1 MVNMLIEKDLEEAKR
16 VLSNESNAINQL
28 AKSLGKNYVEAI
40 DKLDKVKGRVIC
52 TGIGKSG
59 HVARKMAST
68 FSSTG
73 VPSYFV
79 HPSEASHGDLGI
91 IDYSDAVVAIS
102 NSGETPEISD
112 LVEYTKRRK
121 IPLITITSNLDSLI
135 AEQSDITLLLPKVKE
150 ACPMGLAP
158 TTTTTMTMALGDAM
172 AINLMARRNFSAND
186 FKLRHP
192 GGKLGKQL
200 LKVSDIMHK
209 ESEVPVTKKD
219 SLMSDVIIQMT
230 AKSFGCVAVLDE
242 GKLLVGIITDGDLR
256 RHMSDKLLQQVAE
269 DVMTPGPKSIRPI
282 ALASEAVAVMNELEI
297 TNLFVTE
304 NNFVVGII
312 HIHDCLRAGIE

>member
-1 MVNMLIEKDLEEAKR
+1 MVSIPIEKDLEEAKR
-16 VLSNESNAINQL
+16 VLSNESNAIKQL
-28 AKSLGKNYVEAI
+28 AKSLGKNYVDAI
-40 DKLDKVKGRVIC
+40 DKLDNVKGRVIF

-91 IDYSDAVVAIS
+91 IDRSDAVVVIS

-112 LVEYTKRRK
+112 LVEYTKRHK

-135 AEQSDITLLLPKVKE
+135 AEQSDIALLLPKVKE

-172 AINLMARRNFSAND
+172 AINLMTRRNFSAND

-209 ESEVPVTKKD
+209 EDEVPVTKKD

-230 AKSFGCVAVLDE
+230 TKSFGCVAVLDE
-242 GKLLVGIITDGDLR
+242 RQLLAGIITDGDLR
-256 RHMSDKLLQQVAE
+256 RHMSDKLLQQLAE

-304 NNFVVGII
+304 KKSVVGII

>member
-1 MVNMLIEKDLEEAKR
+1 MVSIPIEKDLEEAKR
-16 VLSNESNAINQL
+16 VLSNESNAIKQL
-28 AKSLGKNYVEAI
+28 AKSLGKNYIDAI
-40 DKLDKVKGRVIC
+40 DKLDNVKGRVIF

-91 IDYSDAVVAIS
+91 IDNSDAVVVIS

-112 LVEYTKRRK
+112 LVEYTKRHK

-135 AEQSDITLLLPKVKE
+135 AEQSDIALLLPKVKE

-172 AINLMARRNFSAND
+172 AINLMTRRNFSAND

-209 ESEVPVTKKD
+209 EDEVPVTKKD

-230 AKSFGCVAVLDE
+230 TKSFGCVAVLDE
-242 GKLLVGIITDGDLR
+242 RKLLAGIITDGDLR
-256 RHMSDKLLQQVAE
+256 RHMSDKLLQQLAE

-304 NNFVVGII
+304 KNSVVGII

>member
-1 MVNMLIEKDLEEAKR
+1 MVSIPIEKDLEEAKR
-16 VLSNESNAINQL
+16 VLSNESNAIKQL
-28 AKSLGKNYVEAI
+28 AKSLGKNYVDAI
-40 DKLDKVKGRVIC
+40 DKLDNVKGRVIF

-91 IDYSDAVVAIS
+91 IDNSDAVVVIS

-112 LVEYTKRRK
+112 LVEYIKRHK

-135 AEQSDITLLLPKVKE
+135 AEQSDIALLLPKVKE

-172 AINLMARRNFSAND
+172 AINLMTRRNFSAND

-209 ESEVPVTKKD
+209 EDEVPVTKKD

-230 AKSFGCVAVLDE
+230 TKSFGCVAVLDE
-242 GKLLVGIITDGDLR
+242 RKLLAGIITDGDLR
-256 RHMSDKLLQQVAE
+256 RHMSDKLLQQLAE

-304 NNFVVGII
+304 KNSVVGII

>member
-40 DKLDKVKGRVIC
+40 DKLDKVKGRVIF

>member
-1 MVNMLIEKDLEEAKR
+1 MVSIPIEKDLEEAKR
-16 VLSNESNAINQL
+16 VLSNESNAIKQL
-28 AKSLGKNYVEAI
+28 AKSLGKNYVDAI
-40 DKLDKVKGRVIC
+40 DKLDNVKGRVIF

-91 IDYSDAVVAIS
+91 IDRSDAVVVIS

-112 LVEYTKRRK
+112 LVEYTKRHK
-121 IPLITITSNLDSLI
+121 IPLITVTSNLDSLI
-135 AEQSDITLLLPKVKE
+135 AEQSDIALLLPKVKE

-172 AINLMARRNFSAND
+172 AINLMTRRNFSAND

-209 ESEVPVTKKD
+209 EDEVPVTKKD

-230 AKSFGCVAVLDE
+230 TKSFGCVAVLDE
-242 GKLLVGIITDGDLR
+242 RKLLAGIITDGDLR
-256 RHMSDKLLQQVAE
+256 RHMSDKLLQQLAE

-304 NNFVVGII
+304 KKSVVGII

>member
-40 DKLDKVKGRVIC
+40 DKLDKVKGRVIF

-209 ESEVPVTKKD
+209 EDEVPVTKKD

-242 GKLLVGIITDGDLR
+242 RKLLAGIITDGDLR
-256 RHMSDKLLQQVAE
+256 RHMSDKLLQQLAE
-269 DVMTPGPKSIRPI
+269 EVMTPKPKSIRPF
-282 ALASEAVAVMNELEI
+282 ALASEAVAIMNELEI

>member
-1 MVNMLIEKDLEEAKR
+1 MVNIPIEKDLEEAKR

-40 DKLDKVKGRVIC
+40 DKLDKVKGRVIF

-91 IDYSDAVVAIS
+91 IDFSDAVVVIS

-112 LVEYTKRRK
+112 LVEYTKRHK

-135 AEQSDITLLLPKVKE
+135 AEQSDIALLLPKVKE

-209 ESEVPVTKKD
+209 EEEVPVTKKT
-219 SLMSDVIIQMT
+219 SLMSDVIILMT

-242 GKLLVGIITDGDLR
+242 RELLAGIITDGDLR
-256 RHMSDKLLQQVAE
+256 RHMSDKLLQQLAE
-269 DVMTPGPKSIRPI
+269 EVMTPKPKSIRPI
-282 ALASEAVAVMNELEI
+282 ALASEAVAIMNELEI

>member
-1 MVNMLIEKDLEEAKR
+1 MVSIPIEKDLEEAKR
-16 VLSNESNAINQL
+16 VLSNESDAIKQL
-28 AKSLGKNYVEAI
+28 AKSLGKNYVDAI
-40 DKLDKVKGRVIC
+40 DKLDNVKGRVIF

-91 IDYSDAVVAIS
+91 IDHSDAVVVIS

-112 LVEYTKRRK
+112 LVEYTKRHK

-135 AEQSDITLLLPKVKE
+135 AEQSDIALLLPKVKE

-172 AINLMARRNFSAND
+172 AINLMTRRNFSAND

-209 ESEVPVTKKD
+209 EDEVPVTEKD

-230 AKSFGCVAVLDE
+230 TKSFGCVAVLDE
-242 GKLLVGIITDGDLR
+242 RKLLAGIITDGDLR
-256 RHMSDKLLQQVAE
+256 RHMSDKLLQQLAE
-269 DVMTPGPKSIRPI
+269 DVMTPRPKSIRPI

-297 TNLFVTE
+297 TTLFVTE
-304 NNFVVGII
+304 KKSVVGII

>member
-1 MVNMLIEKDLEEAKR
+1 MVSIPIEKDLEEAKR
-16 VLSNESNAINQL
+16 VLSNESNAIKQL
-28 AKSLGKNYVEAI
+28 AKSLGKNYVDAI
-40 DKLDKVKGRVIC
+40 DKLDNVKGRVIF

-91 IDYSDAVVAIS
+91 IDRSDAVVVIS

-112 LVEYTKRRK
+112 LVEYTKRHK

-135 AEQSDITLLLPKVKE
+135 AEQSDIALLLPKVKE

-172 AINLMARRNFSAND
+172 AINLMTRRNFSAND

-209 ESEVPVTKKD
+209 EDEVPVTKKD

-230 AKSFGCVAVLDE
+230 TKSFGCVAVLDE
-242 GKLLVGIITDGDLR
+242 RKLLAGIITDGDLR
-256 RHMSDKLLQQVAE
+256 RHMSDKLLQQLAE

-304 NNFVVGII
+304 KKSVVGII
-312 HIHDCLRAGIE
+312 HIHDCLMAGIE

>member
-1 MVNMLIEKDLEEAKR
+1 MVSIPIEKDLEEAKR
-16 VLSNESNAINQL
+16 VLSNESNAIKQL
-28 AKSLGKNYVEAI
+28 AKSLGKNYVDAI
-40 DKLDKVKGRVIC
+40 DKLDNVKGRVIF

-91 IDYSDAVVAIS
+91 IDRSDAVVVIS

-112 LVEYTKRRK
+112 LVEYTKRHK

-135 AEQSDITLLLPKVKE
+135 AEQSDIALLLPKVKE

-172 AINLMARRNFSAND
+172 AINLMTRRNFSAND

-209 ESEVPVTKKD
+209 EDEVPVTKKD

-230 AKSFGCVAVLDE
+230 TKSFGCVAVLDE
-242 GKLLVGIITDGDLR
+242 RKLLAGIITDGDLR
-256 RHMSDKLLQQVAE
+256 RHMSDKLLQQLAE

-304 NNFVVGII
+304 KKYVVGII

>member
-1 MVNMLIEKDLEEAKR
+1 MVNIPIEKDLEEAKR

-40 DKLDKVKGRVIC
+40 DKLDKVKGRVIF

-91 IDYSDAVVAIS
+91 IDFSDAVVVIS

-112 LVEYTKRRK
+112 LVEYTKRHK

-135 AEQSDITLLLPKVKE
+135 AEQSDIALLLPKVKE

-209 ESEVPVTKKD
+209 EEEVPVTKKT

-242 GKLLVGIITDGDLR
+242 RKLLAGIITDGDLR
-256 RHMSDKLLQQVAE
+256 RHMSDKLLQQLAE
-269 DVMTPGPKSIRPI
+269 EVMTPEPKSIRPI
-282 ALASEAVAVMNELEI
+282 ALASEAVAIMNELEI

>member
-1 MVNMLIEKDLEEAKR
+1 MVSIPIEKDLEEAKR
-16 VLSNESNAINQL
+16 VLSNESNAIKQL
-28 AKSLGKNYVEAI
+28 AKSLGKNYVDAI
-40 DKLDKVKGRVIC
+40 DRLDNVEGRVIF

-91 IDYSDAVVAIS
+91 IDNSDAVVVIS

-112 LVEYTKRRK
+112 LVEYTKRHK

-135 AEQSDITLLLPKVKE
+135 AEQSDIALLLPKVKE

-172 AINLMARRNFSAND
+172 AINLMTRRNFSAND

-209 ESEVPVTKKD
+209 EDEVPVTKKD

-230 AKSFGCVAVLDE
+230 TKSFGCVAVLDE
-242 GKLLVGIITDGDLR
+242 RKLLVGIITDGDLR
-256 RHMSDKLLQQVAE
+256 RHMSDKLLQQLAE

-304 NNFVVGII
+304 KKSVVGII

>member
-1 MVNMLIEKDLEEAKR
+1 MVSIPIEKDLEEAKR
-16 VLSNESNAINQL
+16 VLSNESNAIKQL
-28 AKSLGKNYVEAI
+28 AKSLGKNYVDAI
-40 DKLDKVKGRVIC
+40 DKLDNVKGRVIF

-91 IDYSDAVVAIS
+91 IDNSDAVVVIS

-112 LVEYTKRRK
+112 LVEYTKRHK

-135 AEQSDITLLLPKVKE
+135 AEQSDIALLLPKVKE

-172 AINLMARRNFSAND
+172 AINLMTRRNFSAND

-209 ESEVPVTKKD
+209 EDEVPVTKKD

-230 AKSFGCVAVLDE
+230 TKSFGCVAVLDE
-242 GKLLVGIITDGDLR
+242 RKLLAGIITDGDLR
-256 RHMSDKLLQQVAE
+256 RHMSDKLLQQLAE

-304 NNFVVGII
+304 KKSVVGII

>member
-1 MVNMLIEKDLEEAKR
+1 MVSIPIEKDLEEAKR
-16 VLSNESNAINQL
+16 VLSNESNAIKQL
-28 AKSLGKNYVEAI
+28 AKSLGKNYVDAI
-40 DKLDKVKGRVIC
+40 DKLDNVKGRVIF

-91 IDYSDAVVAIS
+91 IDRSDAVVVIS

-112 LVEYTKRRK
+112 LVEYTKRHK

-135 AEQSDITLLLPKVKE
+135 AEQSDIALLLPKVKE

-172 AINLMARRNFSAND
+172 AINLMTRRNFSAND

-209 ESEVPVTKKD
+209 EDEVPVTKKD

-230 AKSFGCVAVLDE
+230 TKSFGCVAVLDE
-242 GKLLVGIITDGDLR
+242 RKLLAGIITDGDLR
-256 RHMSDKLLQQVAE
+256 RHMSDKLLQQLAE

-304 NNFVVGII
+304 NKSVVGII

>member
-1 MVNMLIEKDLEEAKR
+1 MDLKVGKNVLDLEIKALELLKKN
-16 VLSNESNAINQL
+16 LNETFKKVVNL
-28 AKSLGKNYVEAI
+28 LFKTKGKI
-40 DKLDKVKGRVIC
+40 IIS
-52 TGIGKSG
+52 GIGKSG

-91 IDYSDAVVAIS
+91 IDHSDAVVVIS

-112 LVEYTKRRK
+112 LVEYTKRHK

-135 AEQSDITLLLPKVKE
+135 AEQSDIALLLPKVKE

-172 AINLMARRNFSAND
+172 AINLMTRRNFSAND

-209 ESEVPVTKKD
+209 EDEVPVTKKD

-230 AKSFGCVAVLDE
+230 TKSFGCVAVLDE
-242 GKLLVGIITDGDLR
+242 RKLLAGIITDGDLR
-256 RHMSDKLLQQVAE
+256 RHMSDKLLQQLAE

-304 NNFVVGII
+304 KNSVVGII

>member
-1 MVNMLIEKDLEEAKR
+1 MVSIPIEKDLEEAKR
-16 VLSNESNAINQL
+16 VLSNESNAIKQL
-28 AKSLGKNYVEAI
+28 AKSLGKNYVDAI
-40 DKLDKVKGRVIC
+40 DKLDNVKGRVIF

-91 IDYSDAVVAIS
+91 IDYSDAVVVVS

-112 LVEYTKRRK
+112 LVEYTKRHK

-135 AEQSDITLLLPKVKE
+135 AEQSDIALLLPKVKE

-172 AINLMARRNFSAND
+172 AINLMTRRNFNAND

-209 ESEVPVTKKD
+209 EDEVPVTKKD

-230 AKSFGCVAVLDE
+230 TKSFGCVAVLDE
-242 GKLLVGIITDGDLR
+242 KKLLAGIITDGDLR
-256 RHMSDKLLQQVAE
+256 RHMSDKLLQQLAE

-304 NNFVVGII
+304 KKSVVGII

>member
-1 MVNMLIEKDLEEAKR
+1 M
-16 VLSNESNAINQL
+16 
-28 AKSLGKNYVEAI
+28 
-40 DKLDKVKGRVIC
+40 
-52 TGIGKSG
+52 
-59 HVARKMAST
+59 
-68 FSSTG
+68 
-73 VPSYFV
+73 

-91 IDYSDAVVAIS
+91 IDYSDAVVVIS

-112 LVEYTKRRK
+112 LVEYTKRHK

-172 AINLMARRNFSAND
+172 AINLMARRNFNAND

-209 ESEVPVTKKD
+209 EEEVPATKKD

-242 GKLLVGIITDGDLR
+242 RNLLAGIITDGDLR
-256 RHMSDKLLQQVAE
+256 RHMSDKLLQQLAE
-269 DVMTPGPKSIRPI
+269 DVMTPAPKSIRPV

-297 TNLFVTE
+297 TSKTGRRNTVDVSAKEKNKLISNNKFSSRNVDKVTLSEPSKAKTKHNTSKAIASEIRHELVNKFRDLLQNGSYEVKANEIADKIVQKIQE
-304 NNFVVGII
+304 NKNRLVQ
-312 HIHDCLRAGIE
+312 

>member
-1 MVNMLIEKDLEEAKR
+1 MVNMPIEKDLEEAKR

-40 DKLDKVKGRVIC
+40 DKLDKVKGRVIF

-112 LVEYTKRRK
+112 LVEYTKRHK

-230 AKSFGCVAVLDE
+230 AKSFGCVAVIDE
-242 GKLLVGIITDGDLR
+242 EKLLAGIITDGDLR

>member
-1 MVNMLIEKDLEEAKR
+1 MVNVGIEKDLKEAKR
-16 VLSNESNAINQL
+16 VLSNESSAINRL

-40 DKLDKVKGRVIC
+40 DKLDKVKGRVIF

-91 IDYSDAVVAIS
+91 IDYSDAVVVIS

-112 LVEYTKRRK
+112 LVEYTKRHK

-209 ESEVPVTKKD
+209 EDEVPATKKD

-242 GKLLVGIITDGDLR
+242 RNLLAGIITDGDLR
-256 RHMSDKLLQQVAE
+256 RHMSDKLLQQLAE
-269 DVMTPGPKSIRPI
+269 DVMTPAPKSIRPV

-304 NNFVVGII
+304 NSFVVGII

>member
-1 MVNMLIEKDLEEAKR
+1 MVNIPIEKDLEEAKR

-40 DKLDKVKGRVIC
+40 DKLDKVKGRVIF

-91 IDYSDAVVAIS
+91 IDFSDAVVVIS

-112 LVEYTKRRK
+112 LVEYTKRHK

-135 AEQSDITLLLPKVKE
+135 AEQSDIALLLPKVKE

-209 ESEVPVTKKD
+209 EEEVPVTKKT

-242 GKLLVGIITDGDLR
+242 RKLLAGIITDGDLR
-256 RHMSDKLLQQVAE
+256 RHMSDKLLQQLAE
-269 DVMTPGPKSIRPI
+269 EVMTPEPKSISPI
-282 ALASEAVAVMNELEI
+282 ALASEAVAIMNELEI

>member
-1 MVNMLIEKDLEEAKR
+1 MVSIPIEKDLEEAKR
-16 VLSNESNAINQL
+16 VLSNESNAIKQL
-28 AKSLGKNYVEAI
+28 AKSLGKNYVDAI
-40 DKLDKVKGRVIC
+40 DKLDNVKGRVIF

-91 IDYSDAVVAIS
+91 IDRSDAVVVIS

-112 LVEYTKRRK
+112 LVEYTKRHK

-135 AEQSDITLLLPKVKE
+135 AEQSDIALLLPKVKE

-172 AINLMARRNFSAND
+172 AINLMTRRNFSAND

-209 ESEVPVTKKD
+209 EDEVPVTKKD

-230 AKSFGCVAVLDE
+230 TKSFGCVAVLDE
-242 GKLLVGIITDGDLR
+242 RKLLAGIITDGDLR
-256 RHMSDKLLQQVAE
+256 RHMSDKLLQQLAE

-304 NNFVVGII
+304 KKSVVGII

>member
-1 MVNMLIEKDLEEAKR
+1 MVSIPIEKDLEEAKR
-16 VLSNESNAINQL
+16 VLSNESNAIKQL
-28 AKSLGKNYVEAI
+28 AKSLGKNYIDAI
-40 DKLDKVKGRVIC
+40 DKLDNVKGRVIF

-91 IDYSDAVVAIS
+91 IDNSDAVVVIS

-112 LVEYTKRRK
+112 LVEYTKRHK

-135 AEQSDITLLLPKVKE
+135 AEQSDIALLLPKVKE

-172 AINLMARRNFSAND
+172 AINLMTRRNFSAND

-209 ESEVPVTKKD
+209 EDEVPVTKKD

-230 AKSFGCVAVLDE
+230 TKSFGCVAVLDE
-242 GKLLVGIITDGDLR
+242 RQLLAGIITDGDLR
-256 RHMSDKLLQQVAE
+256 RHMSDKLLQQLAE

-304 NNFVVGII
+304 KKSVVGII